1 MSVPET
7 YRSTVIGSIKHS
19 NRQEQKAGR
28 QLSHKRGEIKI
39 LMSLTLGKYCT
50 GTDGVVELRYLS
62 RFPARQPASRPPLEA
77 GRPAPRPQPPTA
89 GAAAAWRPW
98 A

>member
-1 MSVPET
+1 MP
-7 YRSTVIGSIKHS
+7 
-19 NRQEQKAGR
+19 
-28 QLSHKRGEIKI
+28 RGEIKI
-39 LMSLTLGKYCT
+39 LMSLTLGK
-50 GTDGVVELRYLS
+50 GTDGVVELRNLS